1 MSRRRYVRFL
11 IALGILLAAAVALHL
26 LSGGAL
32 RSLGE
37 TIHGRP

>member
-1 MSRRRYVRFL
+1 MPRRRYVRFL
-11 IALGILLAAAVALHL
+11 MAIVILLAAAVVLHV
-26 LSGGAL
+26 LSGDAL